1 MADTGTAETI
11 EKKLE
16 KWAKSFKVIGHPI
29 RLASIFILYGSDVL
43 RGKGSLRFNEI
54 GEILGLPPESNLA
67 HHLKELIKVGFVEK
81 TPSKDEKGEVFPL
94 YHITERGK
102 EFLGDFGL
110 LEPLRQYVLSKK
122 T

>member
-110 LEPLRQYVLSKK
+110 LETLRQYVLSKK